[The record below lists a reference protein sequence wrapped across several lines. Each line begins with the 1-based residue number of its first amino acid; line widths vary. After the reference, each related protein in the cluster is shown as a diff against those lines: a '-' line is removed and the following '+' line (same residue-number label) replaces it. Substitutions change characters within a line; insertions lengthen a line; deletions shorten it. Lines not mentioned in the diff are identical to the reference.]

1 MIKIIQGTPK
11 ASALFYWTDNSYD
24 KKVYYA
30 SFFTISPVK
39 MDMAD
44 IPIPEETLSLS
55 FPIMIHEPM
64 RCSDIDKVISDA
76 RERNAAIVDCGRTT
90 AKSVRARMKKA
101 LEEYLHA
108 YITHYIEMDKKE
120 KDMES
125 KKVLSDINLENIKK
139 KIKKNNS
146 KDILEKSS
154 KLFSLIDSFR
164 EELKSSS
171 KRKNLEDEEL
181 EPYLNKFLSF
191 RTDEFEDFNDFL
203 IAVGR
208 KGKISDKVVELYK
221 RKYGN
226 EKERKSF
233 SPEDNDELKSLLI
246 LVKLDVRR
254 EIMRKKL
261 KTTDVALTTIEE
273 IFKIKNL
280 KPPFCGDE
288 DLNSFCDILTEPGLV
303 PTNIAKKYIEKYFCV
318 ITKKFDEAAKIHN
331 EIKEAEKKYYESK
344 K

>member
-11 ASALFYWTDNSYD
+11 ASALFYWTDNSYE
-24 KKVYYA
+24 KKIYYA

-39 MDMAD
+39 MDMSEV
-44 IPIPEETLSLS
+44 PIPEEALSLS

-64 RCSDIDKVISDA
+64 KCSDIEKVISDA

-139 KIKKNNS
+139 KIKRNNS
-146 KDILEKSS
+146 KGSNFS
-154 KLFSLIDSFR
+154 KLFSLIEDFR
-164 EELKSSS
+164 KELQSSA
-171 KRKNLEDEEL
+171 KRKNLEDEEF
-181 EPYLNKFLSF
+181 EPYLNKFLAY
-191 RTDEFEDFNDFL
+191 RTDELEDFSDFL

-208 KGKISDKVVELYK
+208 KGKISDKVIELYK

-226 EKERKSF
+226 EEERKSF
-233 SPEDNDELKSLLI
+233 SAEDNDELQSLLI

-254 EIMRKKL
+254 EMMRKKL
-261 KTTDVALTTIEE
+261 KNTDNALKTIEE
-273 IFKIKNL
+273 IFKIKDL
-280 KPPFCGDE
+280 KPTFCGDE
-288 DLNSFCDILTEPGLV
+288 DLNNFCDILTEPGTI
-303 PTNIAKKYIEKYFCV
+303 PNNIAKKYIEKYFFV
-318 ITKKFDEAAKIHN
+318 ITKKFAEAGKIHN
-331 EIKEAEKKYYESK
+331 EIKEAEKKYFESK